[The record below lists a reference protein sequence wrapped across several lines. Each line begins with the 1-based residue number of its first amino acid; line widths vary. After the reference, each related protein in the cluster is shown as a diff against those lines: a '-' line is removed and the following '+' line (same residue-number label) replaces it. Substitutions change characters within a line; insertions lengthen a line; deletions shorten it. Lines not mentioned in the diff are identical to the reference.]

1 MKVFQKVRLLNYR
14 IAGNFCGVFISA
26 ILRFLSATAE
36 LTSILRVLLKA
47 IQSPT
52 DPNKF
57 KSATII
63 SPSKIQKMNFEQRAI
78 THEKVGQPWRKSNL
92 ICNSSYGSLLL
103 TFSQICESIAK
114 KSPENEFWTAITHEK
129 VGQPW
134 QKSNLICNSSYGS
147 LLPTFIQ
154 ICESIAKKSPEN

>member
-1 MKVFQKVRLLNYR
+1 MSFTRYRYFLTEFMKVFQKVRLLNYR

-114 KSPENEFWTAITHEK
+114 KSPGKRILNGNNSWESRSTVTK
-129 VGQPW
+129 VE
-134 QKSNLICNSSYGS
+134 LD
-147 LLPTFIQ
+147 L
-154 ICESIAKKSPEN
+154 